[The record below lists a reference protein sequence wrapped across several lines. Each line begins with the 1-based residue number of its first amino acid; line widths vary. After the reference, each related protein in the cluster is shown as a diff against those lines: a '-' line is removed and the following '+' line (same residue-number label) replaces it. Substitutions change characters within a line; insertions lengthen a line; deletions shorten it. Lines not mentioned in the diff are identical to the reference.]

1 MHTPTCE
8 AKIKNTRYKVKKPY
22 VPKKPPCSKVFCG
35 IAHKRKKYK
44 QKLRKKY
51 KRLYK

>member
-1 MHTPTCE
+1 MNIPTCE

-22 VPKKPPCSKVFCG
+22 VPKKPPCSKVFEG
-35 IAHKRKKYK
+35 MTKKGKKYK
-44 QKLRKKY
+44 QKRRKKY